1 MTSQQVEK
9 SVTPQGNPSNSQQ
22 RLQFDQQFACAHPR
36 MVIADGANHIQ
47 HYGLFSHPAT
57 QPISLLV
64 LCLAADADMSQ
75 KILSCESAFMS

>member
-1 MTSQQVEK
+1 
-9 SVTPQGNPSNSQQ
+9 
-22 RLQFDQQFACAHPR
+22 